1 MIHIRVPHER
11 SAPDTFSAWT
21 AEMLQS
27 KGLPCSWDYLWPRK
41 VYRLFN
47 SGRIPCGR
55 RIFRSIFATPFAL
68 RSLRHVKRGDTAWI
82 ISFCAPFSSHPD
94 AEIAIQKRGVK
105 YLFQVVDDWFDIP
118 ELREGTLRRCRL
130 ADAIGVPTP
139 FLARRVLEFFPE
151 KKVFVFEE
159 PIQTHRFEG
168 IQQIRDPMPTI
179 LWNGNPYNLEHA
191 SMLMGVLRRIR
202 RKCPFRF
209 RFICATPPPKDF
221 GQGLDLQYLKYDPE
235 SEAQQISGSWL
246 GLAPMPDTG
255 HNQCK
260 GAYKVKTYFAAG
272 LPVVAS
278 PVGFQQQL
286 VAEGGEV
293 GFLPESTE
301 AWEKALL
308 SLLKNPDLSLR
319 MGNTAHLYAQRRFGY
334 DAVASTWVTHLRNL
348 TRQDPLPV

>member
-1 MIHIRVPHER
+1 
-11 SAPDTFSAWT
+11 
-21 AEMLQS
+21 MLQS

-319 MGNTAHLYAQRRFGY
+319 MGNTAYLYAQRRFGY